1 MINWKIKQILI
12 ILFGGVAV
20 LALIASFL
28 NTYLPLKVLC
38 LSIFVISFI
47 IAMVIKERKIKKI
60 KNKRIIRRRKR

>member
-1 MINWKIKQILI
+1 MNWKTKQILI
-12 ILFGGVAV
+12 VLFGGVAV